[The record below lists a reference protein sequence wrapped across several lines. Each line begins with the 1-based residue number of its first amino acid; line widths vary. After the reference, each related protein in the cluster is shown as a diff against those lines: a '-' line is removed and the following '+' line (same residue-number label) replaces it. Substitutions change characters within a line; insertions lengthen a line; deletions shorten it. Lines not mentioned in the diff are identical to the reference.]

1 MDLFGIWCQPY
12 RRFWKKI
19 KSILIFTQPRQ
30 NPMREGGNCSLD
42 TVCCLLVFKPFHR
55 LPQKLGTSSDNEPCR
70 KDDFLFLVWWQ
81 RGLAIQPCMYS
92 LDNIHTMDWIAVMQK
107 QGDNAGKTK
116 GLNILNENQPLIQI
130 SDDGV
135 THAFFEWQQIAS
147 KIWVHCSIKQSSL
160 HAAIVVVSN
169 LIFFNLPRI

>member
-1 MDLFGIWCQPY
+1 MNHVEKMIFYFWYGGRGGQPFN
-12 RRFWKKI
+12 RVCI
-19 KSILIFTQPRQ
+19 PLTISIP
-30 NPMREGGNCSLD
+30 
-42 TVCCLLVFKPFHR
+42 
-55 LPQKLGTSSDNEPCR
+55 
-70 KDDFLFLVWWQ
+70 
-81 RGLAIQPCMYS
+81 
-92 LDNIHTMDWIAVMQK
+92 WIAVMQK
-107 QGDNAGKTK
+107 QGDNDGKTK

-169 LIFFNLPRI
+169 LIFFNLPRIWMVTEFEKSNERSLASYETWEYEVGTNFRPPNRNFHTLTHEVCKKTLKCSFIEM

>member
-1 MDLFGIWCQPY
+1 MNHVEKMIFYFWYGGRGGQPFN
-12 RRFWKKI
+12 RVCI
-19 KSILIFTQPRQ
+19 PLTISI
-30 NPMREGGNCSLD
+30 
-42 TVCCLLVFKPFHR
+42 H
-55 LPQKLGTSSDNEPCR
+55 
-70 KDDFLFLVWWQ
+70 
-81 RGLAIQPCMYS
+81 
-92 LDNIHTMDWIAVMQK
+92 WIAVVQK
-107 QGDNAGKTK
+107 LGDNAGKTK

-169 LIFFNLPRI
+169 LIFLIFLEYEWSQNLRRIMSDRLLPMKLENMKSVHIFDHQTVIFIH

>member
-1 MDLFGIWCQPY
+1 
-12 RRFWKKI
+12 
-19 KSILIFTQPRQ
+19 
-30 NPMREGGNCSLD
+30 
-42 TVCCLLVFKPFHR
+42 
-55 LPQKLGTSSDNEPCR
+55 
-70 KDDFLFLVWWQ
+70 
-81 RGLAIQPCMYS
+81 MYS
-92 LDNIHTMDWIAVMQK
+92 LDNIHALDSAAVMQK
-107 QGDNAGKTK
+107 QGDNGGKTK

-147 KIWVHCSIKQSSL
+147 KIWVHCSIKQRSL

>member
-1 MDLFGIWCQPY
+1 M
-12 RRFWKKI
+12 
-19 KSILIFTQPRQ
+19 
-30 NPMREGGNCSLD
+30 
-42 TVCCLLVFKPFHR
+42 
-55 LPQKLGTSSDNEPCR
+55 QKL
-70 KDDFLFLVWWQ
+70 
-81 RGLAIQPCMYS
+81 
-92 LDNIHTMDWIAVMQK
+92 
-107 QGDNAGKTK
+107 GDNAGKTK

-169 LIFFNLPRI
+169 LIFFNLPRIWMVTEFEKNNERSLASYETWEFEVGTHFRPPNRNFHTLTHEVCKKNPEVFFHWNVTFMNLLVMLDCGRRLTRFLHNYHAWNWVVDLS